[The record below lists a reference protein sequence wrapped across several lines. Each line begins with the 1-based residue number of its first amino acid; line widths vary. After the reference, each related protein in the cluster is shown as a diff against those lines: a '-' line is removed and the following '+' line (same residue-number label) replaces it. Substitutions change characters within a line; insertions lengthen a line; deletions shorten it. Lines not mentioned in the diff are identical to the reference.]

1 MIRHTKMLTLS
12 RCALLSFLV
21 STTIAVL
28 GSVKAQANDR
38 DLCATPVPAAAC
50 VESSRTSSLTGN
62 PWREDGYFSVSG
74 GLSGVSLRC
83 PLPVNQIELS
93 GSGSDNDLAR
103 MRVHYRDSDGSGVIN
118 FVFVA
123 LVKTSATAA
132 GAVESTTVCTW
143 ESSKD
148 GSGATGV
155 TKSVK
160 ECPHDIAAG
169 AFYHFIVVLQANGIH
184 TAQFLGIDFP

>member
-1 MIRHTKMLTLS
+1 
-12 RCALLSFLV
+12 
-21 STTIAVL
+21 
-28 GSVKAQANDR
+28 
-38 DLCATPVPAAAC
+38 
-50 VESSRTSSLTGN
+50 
-62 PWREDGYFSVSG
+62 
-74 GLSGVSLRC
+74 
-83 PLPVNQIELS
+83 
-93 GSGSDNDLAR
+93 
-103 MRVHYRDSDGSGVIN
+103 MRVHYRDSDGSCVIN

-184 TAQFLGIDFP
+184 TAQFVGIDFP